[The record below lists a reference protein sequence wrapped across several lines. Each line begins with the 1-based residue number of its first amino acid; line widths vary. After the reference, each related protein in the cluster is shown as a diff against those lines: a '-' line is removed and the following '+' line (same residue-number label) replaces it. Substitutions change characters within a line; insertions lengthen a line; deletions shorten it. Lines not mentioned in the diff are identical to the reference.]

1 MSTPTPPN
9 SKLDGLEL
17 YAPRWAR
24 TASAPSNED
33 LSPEELPPE
42 SAEDPPPQQNSD
54 QQTETES
61 LEAAQARLE
70 EAIRAA
76 IDISYSSAGIVPPV
90 AAATLPRAA
99 NLVLPQADAVN
110 EPPLAPDWLTRARY
124 GSPSAPLLDSR
135 LAPDIVPEPPNDPEA
150 RSVIP
155 TLFRLS
161 LMVGFAALVA
171 YGLTMMSWSQPDA
184 GWPRRAKSDVAAV
197 AGIAP
202 AKTKTIAIPPPRLVV
217 GDDQLAFANEPL
229 PLGVS
234 VDHAADDE
242 SLQLDGLATGTR
254 VSAGVATSLSR
265 WQIPLHELDHLYLYA
280 PTDFVGVMNTAV
292 DLLSANKKLLDSRA
306 VRLEWRAK
314 KPDSVE
320 LVPAVPDNPPRAA
333 IQTINSDEAT
343 TLMKRGQDFLQIGD
357 ISAARI
363 VFQRLADAGVADGA
377 LAAATTYDPRY
388 LAAHKVI
395 GVRGDGAKAHALYQ
409 RAAQLGSTEAGRQLA
424 GADGK

>member
-24 TASAPSNED
+24 SGSAPRDEAP
-33 LSPEELPPE
+33 SPEELPPE
-42 SAEDPPPQQNSD
+42 PAEDPPPEPNAD
-54 QQTETES
+54 QQPDAES
-61 LEAAQARLE
+61 LDAAQARLE

-76 IDISYSSAGIVPPV
+76 VDISYSSADLEPPV
-90 AAATLPRAA
+90 ATATLPRAP
-99 NLVLPQADAVN
+99 NLVPPQADAVD

-135 LAPDIVPEPPNDPEA
+135 LAPDIVPEPPIDTEA
-150 RSVIP
+150 RSAVP

-171 YGLTMMSWSQPDA
+171 YGLTMTSWSQPDA
-184 GWPRRAKSDVAAV
+184 GWPSRAKSGVAAV
-197 AGIAP
+197 ARIEP
-202 AKTKTIAIPPPRLVV
+202 AKTEAVALPPPRLVV

-254 VSAGVATSLSR
+254 VSAGVATSPSR
-265 WQIPLHELDHLYLYA
+265 WQVPLHELDHLYLYA
-280 PTDFVGVMNTAV
+280 PADFVGVMNTAV

-314 KPDSVE
+314 KPDPVE
-320 LVPAVPDNPPRAA
+320 LVPAAPDNPPSAA
-333 IQTINSDEAT
+333 IQTISSDEAGM
-343 TLMKRGQDFLQIGD
+343 LMKRGQDFLQIGD

-377 LAAATTYDPRY
+377 FAAATTYDPRY

-395 GVRGDGAKAHALYQ
+395 GVRGDEAKAHALYQ